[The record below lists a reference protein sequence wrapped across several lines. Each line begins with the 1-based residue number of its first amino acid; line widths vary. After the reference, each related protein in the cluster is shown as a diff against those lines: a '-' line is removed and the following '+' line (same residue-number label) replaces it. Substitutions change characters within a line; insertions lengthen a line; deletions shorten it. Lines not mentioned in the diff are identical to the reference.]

1 MEIIAGLIIGLLI
14 GLTGIG
20 AGTITAPLLIMVWNI
35 DPPIAVG
42 TALFFST
49 VVKAVS
55 SLTYLKAGNIDKK
68 YITIMA
74 GGGIPGVIGGSW
86 LINVMDKDF
95 RSLVLLIVGLI
106 VLISSLINIFTC
118 LFPYKEYLSK
128 FGDKPP
134 LFLLPLSALI
144 GLEVGFT
151 SAGAGALGTAFL
163 LLFTKMNISKII
175 GTDLSFGLII
185 SFVGALLH
193 SGYGNI
199 EWGILKLMLIGGVVG
214 ALVGSFVGNRYP
226 RNKLKLVVSLM
237 LLIIASNLIYKSI
250 EGGMI

>member
-20 AGTITAPLLIMVWNI
+20 AGTITAPLLIMVWNV
-35 DPPIAVG
+35 DPPTAVG

-49 VVKAVS
+49 VVKAIS
-55 SLTYLKAGNIDKK
+55 SLSYLKAGNVDKR

-74 GGGIPGVIGGSW
+74 GGGIPGVIAGSW
-86 LINVMDKDF
+86 LINIIDKEF
-95 RSLVLLIVGLI
+95 RSLVLMIVGLI
-106 VLISSLINIFTC
+106 ILISSLINIFTC

-128 FGDKPP
+128 FGDKSP
-134 LFLLPLSALI
+134 LFLLPLSAFI

-185 SFVGALLH
+185 SLVGALLH
-193 SGYGNI
+193 SGFGNVD
-199 EWGILKLMLIGGVVG
+199 WSILKLMLMGGIVG

-226 RNKLKLVVSLM
+226 QNKLKLVVSLM